1 LRGVSEGSTA
11 WGRGRGPYR
20 RTTGEPQANHERLTV
35 AQAAI
40 RLGITEGAVRSRIKR
55 GTLPTAKEGG
65 NVFVLLG
72 GGTSQA
78 NQTTNTDVPGDQS
91 ELIEA
96 LRDQIED
103 LRQERDEW
111 REQAR
116 ITDRLLSAAM
126 ERIPAIE
133 APPEAPEDA
142 ETVEEA
148 TDELGA
154 ERARREMAETT
165 LHEGMAEE
173 RRRREEAER
182 ERDDLR
188 RELHARREPRESPE
202 TVEEAPERADPHPAT
217 ETPQTASQKPW
228 WRRIIGR

>member
-1 LRGVSEGSTA
+1 VGEGH
-11 WGRGRGPYR
+11 
-20 RTTGEPQANHERLTV
+20 TGEPQANHERLTV

-55 GTLPTAKEGG
+55 GTLRTDKEGG
-65 NVFVLLG
+65 TVFVLLG

-78 NQTTNTDVPGDQS
+78 NQSPNTGAPGDQS
-91 ELIEA
+91 ALIEA

-116 ITDRLLSAAM
+116 ITDRLLSSAM

-133 APPEAPEDA
+133 APDEASESA

-148 TDELGA
+148 SDSAGPRSATGGA
-154 ERARREMAETT
+154 QEGARR
-165 LHEGMAEE
+165 
-173 RRRREEAER
+173 
-182 ERDDLR
+182 
-188 RELHARREPRESPE
+188 
-202 TVEEAPERADPHPAT
+202 
-217 ETPQTASQKPW
+217 PW
-228 WRRIIGR
+228 WRRVFGRS